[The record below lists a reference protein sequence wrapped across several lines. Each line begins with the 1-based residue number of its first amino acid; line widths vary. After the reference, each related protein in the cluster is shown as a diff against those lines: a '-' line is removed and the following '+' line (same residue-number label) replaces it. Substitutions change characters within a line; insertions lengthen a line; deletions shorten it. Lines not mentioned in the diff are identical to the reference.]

1 MASWKIHIK
10 HCKKLGIKEE
20 ICRKV
25 TRIIDS
31 PPHDIEDMVLRK
43 LWLRDAFESGNLF
56 ENPIAKL
63 FIGKDPLI
71 NELAEILRKF
81 GRDGIIATFNHI
93 ALDRIAELIEQGFN
107 KEEIRAKLLELDLM
121 KYIADFDEAF
131 SDISKE
137 VKPSKKK
144 ISQREEFTE
153 IVRYGVRGI
162 FMIDDKFLPAPSAL
176 LKIKSKLKRGEIV
189 RVRYGR
195 NHRSCNKT
203 IVFRDL
209 KDFEEFLKNWIKYY
223 H

>member
-20 ICRKV
+20 ICKKV
-25 TRIIDS
+25 TQIIDS
-31 PPHDIEDMVLRK
+31 PPHDIEDTVLYK
-43 LWLRDAFESGNLF
+43 KWLREAFESGNLF
-56 ENPIAKL
+56 EDPIVKL
-63 FIGKDPLI
+63 FIGRDPLF

-81 GRDGIIATFNHI
+81 GKDGIIATFNHI

-107 KEEIRAKLLELDLM
+107 KEEIRAKLLKLDLM
-121 KYIADFDEAF
+121 KYISDFDEAYN
-131 SDISKE
+131 DISKE

-153 IVRYGVRGI
+153 IVKCGVRGVFI
-162 FMIDDKFLPAPSAL
+162 IDGEFLPAPSAL
-176 LKIKSKLKRGEIV
+176 LKIKSKLKKGEIV

-195 NHRSCNKT
+195 NYYSCDKT

-209 KDFEEFLKNWIKYY
+209 KDFEEFLKNWTKYY
-223 H
+223 Y